1 MKTVNSISGG
11 KTSAYIAA
19 NYPADY
25 DVFALVRTNK
35 KSCEFKDSGIRKI
48 VSEKIGCDFVG
59 TLEMDDIIYTML
71 DLEQFIGRKITWL
84 TGNTFEEIVLRKN
97 GNIYLPNK
105 TQRFCTIEMKMK
117 PIMQWWYNEVRE
129 LCEMRIGFR
138 ANEMRRSKSMM
149 KRLRDGIQYD
159 KFVVGNKNDRNVW
172 KEFGWRVPSFPLILD
187 NIYKDTI
194 ENYWKD
200 KDVRFA
206 ELNNCVGCF
215 HRNNILLNK
224 LWNSEHKNKM
234 QFFSDLENSGY
245 KNSRFKSE
253 ITYEQIKKHKPQH
266 ELSFDDFSECD
277 SGYCGL

>member
-1 MKTVNSISGG
+1 MITVNSVSGG

-35 KSCEFKDSGIRKI
+35 KSCEFKDDGIRKI

-84 TGNTFEEIVLRKN
+84 TGDTFEEIVLRKN

-117 PIMQWWYNEVRE
+117 PIMEWWYNEVRE

-149 KRLRDGIQYD
+149 KRLKDGIQHD
-159 KFVVGNKNDRNVW
+159 KFVVGKKNHRNVW
-172 KEFGWRVPSFPLILD
+172 KEFGWRVPSFPLI
-187 NIYKDTI
+187 TT
-194 ENYWKD
+194 
-200 KDVRFA
+200 
-206 ELNNCVGCF
+206 C
-215 HRNNILLNK
+215 
-224 LWNSEHKNKM
+224 
-234 QFFSDLENSGY
+234 
-245 KNSRFKSE
+245 
-253 ITYEQIKKHKPQH
+253 
-266 ELSFDDFSECD
+266 
-277 SGYCGL
+277 